1 MVLRFIKNTNHK
13 SSIIQK
19 AKVQKTKFFAVEE
32 EIVVAHGWCK
42 KRMEKCG
49 MEVEIVVAYVRPVF
63 PAHSRIQILSFNITR
78 FMAHFIQ

>member
-1 MVLRFIKNTNHK
+1 LVFRFIKNTNHK

-19 AKVQKTKFFAVEE
+19 AKAQKTKFFAVEE

-42 KRMEKCG
+42 KIMEKCG
-49 MEVEIVVAYVRPVF
+49 MEVEIVRPVF

-78 FMAHFIQ
+78 FMAHFLQ